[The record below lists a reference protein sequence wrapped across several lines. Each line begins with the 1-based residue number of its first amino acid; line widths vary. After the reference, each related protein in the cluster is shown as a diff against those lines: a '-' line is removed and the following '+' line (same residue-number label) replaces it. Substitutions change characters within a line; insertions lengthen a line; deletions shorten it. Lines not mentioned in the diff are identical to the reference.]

1 MMREGSRQGYKLGDD
16 KVEWVWKAQI
26 SLYLVSMSCI
36 KLYHLKHKIPS
47 IISKAPPELMLK

>member
-1 MMREGSRQGYKLGDD
+1 MNEGSRQGYKLRDD

-26 SLYLVSMSCI
+26 FLYLVSMSCI

-47 IISKAPPELMLK
+47 IISKAPPELML